1 MNFRSIILVLIVVA
15 IGALAALN
23 WTTLST
29 PTQIWLGITS
39 IQAPLGLVM
48 LALTILLAVFFLA
61 YVLWLQGAVLLE
73 TRRHTKEMATQRDLA
88 DKAEA
93 SRFTELRTYL
103 DGHYRT
109 SQDALL
115 ARIDALESRL
125 AARVQESDNATAAY
139 VGQLEDQ
146 LRHRGVTGTPMAQ
159 AVTPGMAPVHATPP
173 VYPTDPTLRAD
184 PELRI

>member
-23 WTTLST
+23 WTTLAT
-29 PTQIWLGITS
+29 PTLISLGITS

-48 LALTILLAVFFLA
+48 LALTILLGVFFLA

-73 TRRHTKEMATQRDLA
+73 TRRHNKEMTTQRDLA

-103 DGHYRT
+103 DGHYR
-109 SQDALL
+109 SGQDALL
-115 ARIDALESRL
+115 ARIDVLESRL
-125 AARVQESDNATAAY
+125 SARVQESDNSTAAY

-146 LRHRGVTGTPMAQ
+146 LRHRGTVGTAG
-159 AVTPGMAPVHATPP
+159 VAPVPPAVP
-173 VYPTDPTLRAD
+173 VYSTDPTLRAD

>member
-29 PTQIWLGITS
+29 PTQIWLGVTS

-73 TRRHTKEMATQRDLA
+73 TRRHTKELNAQRELA

-93 SRFTELRTYL
+93 SRFTELRHFL
-103 DGHYRT
+103 EIQH
-109 SQDALL
+109 SQAHTAVL
-115 ARIDALESRL
+115 ARIDSLEQRL
-125 AARVQESDNATAAY
+125 ASRVQESDNATAAY
-139 VGQLEDQ
+139 VGQLEHQ
-146 LRHRGVTGTPMAQ
+146 MRTHEQARQGVS
-159 AVTPGMAPVHATPP
+159 PP
-173 VYPTDPTLRAD
+173 LV
-184 PELRI
+184 

>member
-23 WTTLST
+23 WTTLAT
-29 PTQIWLGITS
+29 PTLISLGITS

-48 LALTILLAVFFLA
+48 LALTILLGVFFLA

-73 TRRHTKEMATQRDLA
+73 TRRHNKEMATQRDLA

-93 SRFTELRTYL
+93 SRFTELRTHL

-115 ARIDALESRL
+115 ARIDALEARL

-159 AVTPGMAPVHATPP
+159 AVTPGLTPAHPSTP
-173 VYPTDPTLRAD
+173 VYFADPTLRAD